1 VPATGKQVRVPL
13 CIVYELEDE
22 QIRKARVYFEMP
34 VLLQQLDVPMGA
46 G

>member
-1 VPATGKQVRVPL
+1 MPATGKQVRVPL